1 MLFAVFTSLLI
12 IGITITSFR
21 AVQGSFWSMFFNWVV
36 AGLLLGLYLAVSGH
50 FPIYQYVDEMM
61 IIALT
66 IALFGNLA
74 LVIWIS
80 SLKRKYRSQTK
91 AIAMKQNLLAIAAHE
106 LRTPIT
112 NLRSQA
118 DLAVNYV
125 GQKALSDAESILQ
138 MSLDDLDTL
147 DHHVKA
153 ILALAALENGTLAT
167 HKEWFPV
174 SKIVLDLN
182 SQFAGKANVAL
193 IWECCKDEKLRV
205 TELYT
210 DYDLI
215 KVVLRNAIENALKH
229 TEDGFVRLSMALEE
243 NYVEVTVQDTG
254 SGMSTEEMK
263 ALHWH
268 GDALTHGIRR
278 GKDGW
283 GIGIPVMKAFTE
295 FLGGTIAIDSKEGFG
310 TKLSLRLPIS
320 YRQGATGTLG
330 SKRESDEVDF
340 HPNLDFSAVGQRDNK
355 LRVLLIDDNETYLQQ
370 MHRMFAPKILETS
383 QVQLVT
389 CNDPILGISR
399 LEEERY
405 DLLLV
410 DYHMPQI
417 DGLKLLEW
425 LENDEAHP
433 NQDITK
439 IMVTADPNIPQS
451 TRGAIVKAGARIVS
465 KGMSIEDLRMLV
477 LEAIR
482 QKFNPQDYSRSAS

>member
-12 IGITITSFR
+12 IGITITSVR
-21 AVQGSFWSMFFNWVV
+21 AVQGSFWSMVFNWVV
-36 AGLLLGLYLAVSGH
+36 AGLLLGLYLAVAGH
-50 FPIYQYVDEMM
+50 FPIYRYVDELM
-61 IIALT
+61 ITALT

-125 GQKALSDAESILQ
+125 GQKAFSDAESILQ
-138 MSLDDLDTL
+138 MSLDDLDIL

-167 HKEWFPV
+167 HKEWFAV
-174 SKIVLDLN
+174 SKMVLELN

-193 IWECCKDEKLRV
+193 IWECCDDEKLRA

-215 KVVLRNAIENALKH
+215 KVVVRNAIENALKH
-229 TEDGFVRLSMALEE
+229 TKDGFVRLSMTLEE
-243 NYVEVTVQDTG
+243 DYVEVTVQDTG
-254 SGMSTEEMK
+254 SGMSTDEMND
-263 ALHWH
+263 LHWH

-283 GIGIPVMKAFTE
+283 GIGMPVMKAFTE

-310 TKLSLRLPIS
+310 TKLSIKLPIS
-320 YRQGATGTLG
+320 HRQGTVDTKSPEGEYEAN
-330 SKRESDEVDF
+330 DF
-340 HPNLDFSAVGQRDNK
+340 HSNLDYTMVDQGDNK

-370 MHRMFAPKILETS
+370 MHRMFAPKILDTS

-389 CNDPILGISR
+389 CNDPVLGISH

-410 DYHMPQI
+410 DFHMPQI

-425 LENDEAHP
+425 LKNDEAHP
-433 NQDITK
+433 NQDISK

-477 LEAIR
+477 SEAIR
-482 QKFNPQDYSRSAS
+482 QKGNPKDYSRSVG

>member
-21 AVQGSFWSMFFNWVV
+21 AVQGSFWSMVFNWVV
-36 AGLLLGLYLAVSGH
+36 AGLLLGLYLAVAGH
-50 FPIYQYVDEMM
+50 FPIYQYVDELM

-229 TEDGFVRLSMALEE
+229 TEDGFVRLSM
-243 NYVEVTVQDTG
+243 T
-254 SGMSTEEMK
+254 TE
-263 ALHWH
+263 
-268 GDALTHGIRR
+268 
-278 GKDGW
+278 
-283 GIGIPVMKAFTE
+283 
-295 FLGGTIAIDSKEGFG
+295 
-310 TKLSLRLPIS
+310 
-320 YRQGATGTLG
+320 
-330 SKRESDEVDF
+330 
-340 HPNLDFSAVGQRDNK
+340 
-355 LRVLLIDDNETYLQQ
+355 
-370 MHRMFAPKILETS
+370 
-383 QVQLVT
+383 
-389 CNDPILGISR
+389 
-399 LEEERY
+399 
-405 DLLLV
+405 
-410 DYHMPQI
+410 
-417 DGLKLLEW
+417 LKLINAL
-425 LENDEAHP
+425 
-433 NQDITK
+433 
-439 IMVTADPNIPQS
+439 QS
-451 TRGAIVKAGARIVS
+451 
-465 KGMSIEDLRMLV
+465 
-477 LEAIR
+477 
-482 QKFNPQDYSRSAS
+482 